1 MTRRVVLLS
10 IPMDRCVKNFLDT
23 RLYAALREKFDVCIV
38 SYLSEDPAFRAAYG
52 GPGVAFLPP
61 PRFRSRLRQR
71 MFNLA
76 EIWRFH
82 GFYFR
87 WRRTLARLHWSAVTG
102 YRYPEDYGP
111 GKRLQPR
118 RRRAFVFWIVAGLGS
133 TLRLFRI
140 VPKLLARWYLHEPTL
155 VQWLEQHRP
164 LAYVAT
170 AHRTDQEK
178 FLAFHAGRLGVRSVL
193 LPDSWDN
200 FIVDGFQYHE
210 YDIYGVM
217 GSVMARQLQSIHG
230 VDAGRQVQL
239 GVPVRRMY
247 EELIAQSSYDL
258 RAKFGIPAGVP
269 VITYIAVSTMACYD
283 TVEIVRRLAAAIA
296 TGRVPA
302 AVILVRTQ
310 PGQDAAEYLAKLG
323 SLPNVRIQVAGNRG
337 GGGEGR
343 IDFDRHD
350 ENLEYAATI
359 RYADVLISNLSACV
373 ADGYVAGVPTILNAV
388 ELSPYAR
395 GGFSPSAVVDLD
407 PFEIVALGAPVA
419 RDMDELVELTG
430 QALRAPHDLVRAGRA
445 AAAACDY
452 QVADYAERF
461 VAMIG
466 PATS

>member
-1 MTRRVVLLS
+1 
-10 IPMDRCVKNFLDT
+10 MDRCVKNFLDT
-23 RLYAALREKFDVCIV
+23 RLYTLLRQAFDVCIV
-38 SYLSEDPAFRAAYG
+38 SYLSEDAGFRAAYG
-52 GPGVAFLPP
+52 GPGVSFLPA
-61 PRFRSRLRQR
+61 PRFRSQLRQR
-71 MFNLA
+71 VFNLA

-111 GKRLQPR
+111 GKRLHPR
-118 RRRAFVFWIVAGLGS
+118 RARALLFWILAGLGS
-133 TLRLFRI
+133 TLRLFRL
-140 VPKLLARWYLHEPTL
+140 VPKLLARWYFDQPALA
-155 VQWLEQHRP
+155 QWLAQHRP
-164 LAYVAT
+164 LAYIAT

-193 LPDSWDN
+193 VPDSWDN

-210 YDIYGVM
+210 YDAYGVM
-217 GSVMARQLQSIHG
+217 GAVMAKQLERIHSVG
-230 VDAGRQVQL
+230 AARQVQL

-247 EELIAQSSYDL
+247 EELTARAGYDL
-258 RAKFGIPAGVP
+258 RVQFDIPAGVP

-283 TVEIVRRLAAAIA
+283 TVEIVRRLADAIE
-296 TGRVPA
+296 TGRLPA

-310 PGQDAAEYLAKLG
+310 PGQDPAEYFEKLG
-323 SLPNVRIQVAGNRG
+323 SLRSVRIQVAGNRG

-343 IDFDRHD
+343 IDFARRD

-359 RYADVLISNLSACV
+359 RQANAVISNLSACA

-388 ELSPYAR
+388 ELSAYAR
-395 GGFSPSAVVDLD
+395 GGFSPSGVIDLD
-407 PFEIVALGAPVA
+407 PFEIVATGVAVA
-419 RDMDELVELTG
+419 RDMDQLIAHVR
-430 QALRAPHDLVRAGRA
+430 QALTAPQDMVRAGRA

-466 PATS
+466 PGST